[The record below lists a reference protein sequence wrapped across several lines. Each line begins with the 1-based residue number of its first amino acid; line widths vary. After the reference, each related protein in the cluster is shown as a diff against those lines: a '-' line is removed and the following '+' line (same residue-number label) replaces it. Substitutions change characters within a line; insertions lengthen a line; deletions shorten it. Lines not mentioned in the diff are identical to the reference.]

1 MNKNTSQLKSLQP
14 EMELEML
21 NLIHQENLYLLEI
34 LSQLLQSL
42 DPVHAPDNAKLINTV
57 KSNIKQHYDNI
68 LSGAYTDQIT
78 TTH

>member
-1 MNKNTSQLKSLQP
+1 MNKNTSQLKSLQS

-42 DPVHAPDNAKLINTV
+42 DPVHSSDNTKIINTI
-57 KSNIKQHYDNI
+57 KSNVKQHYDNI
-68 LSGAYTDQIT
+68 LSGAYTDPIT
-78 TTH
+78 NTH